1 MKICYI
7 GAGSLFFESVSREIA
22 EVPELH
28 GASIH
33 MYDPDSERA
42 APIAAVCRR
51 YSDHFQAGITVKVC
65 KTLEEAL
72 DGANAVISS
81 IGVHGPGQAWHDL
94 DVKAVAEL
102 GIMQTTGDTVGPTGV
117 SQALRSIP
125 PYLEL
130 AGAMEKHC
138 PDAPLLNHSNP
149 MGIICRAVLKHSR
162 IRIIGY
168 CHSAAIA
175 VKRFGRMMGI
185 DPGELDPV
193 VAGVNHSVWL
203 LSLRHQGKDVYPLLR
218 ETLRK
223 QESHVDREFTMEL
236 LELSGLYLMGG
247 DRHVIEFFPHARRPS
262 SPENM
267 EYGLKWRS
275 NMINERMLDKEL
287 SVKASSFARRASG
300 ADPLDLPGISTPEA
314 MGRQIQALTYGPD
327 MPHLVNVANAG
338 AIPNA
343 PDWAVLEMKCII
355 GQHGAKPVH
364 AMELPPFAARWTLAQ
379 IYANELIIEAAVEGS
394 RQKAI
399 AALACDPMVRDL
411 QEAERVLDAL
421 VSAQGDRL
429 APFRK

>member
-1 MKICYI
+1 MKISYI

-28 GASIH
+28 GSTIH
-33 MYDPDSERA
+33 MYDPNVKRVE
-42 APIAAVCRR
+42 PVAAVCRR

-65 KTLEEAL
+65 ESLAEAL

-81 IGVHGPGQAWHDL
+81 IGVHGPGQAWHQL
-94 DVKAVAEL
+94 DVQAVAEL
-102 GIMQTTGDTVGPTGV
+102 GIMQTTGDTVGPTGI

-130 AGAMEKHC
+130 AETMEKYC
-138 PDAPLLNHSNP
+138 PDSPLLNHSNP
-149 MGIICRAVLKHSR
+149 MGIICRAVSKHSR

-185 DPGELDPV
+185 EPEELDPV

-203 LSLRHQGKDVYPLLR
+203 LSLRHKGKDIYPLLR
-218 ETLRK
+218 ETLRQ
-223 QESHVDREFTMEL
+223 QESHPDREFTMEL
-236 LELSGLYLMGG
+236 LDVSGLYLMGG
-247 DRHVIEFFPHARRPS
+247 DRHVIEFFPHARRPAS
-262 SPENM
+262 RETM

-275 NMINERMLDKEL
+275 DMISEKMLDKEL
-287 SVKASSFARRASG
+287 STKAASFARRASG
-300 ADPLDLPGISTPEA
+300 EEPLDLPGISTPEA
-314 MGRQIQALTYGPD
+314 MGRQIRALTFGPD
-327 MPHLVNVANAG
+327 MPHLVNVPNAG

-343 PDWAVLEMKCII
+343 PDWAVLEMKCLI
-355 GQHGAKPVH
+355 GQHGARPVH

-394 RQKAI
+394 RAKAI
-399 AALACDPMVRDL
+399 AALACDPMIRDL

-421 VSAQGDRL
+421 VQAQGDRL